1 MHINFSIFKRVPD
14 FSVLVRAA
22 LRQRRGFQ
30 RDDSAYCNVAIIQH
44 WELLVAATTH
54 TILVHG
60 VLHTLILSE
69 MGRFRA

>member
-14 FSVLVRAA
+14 FSVVVRAR
-22 LRQRRGFQ
+22 RQRRGFQ

-44 WELLVAATTH
+44 WELQVAATTH

-60 VLHTLILSE
+60 VLHTLILLE